1 MSLELWNT
9 IGTLGTFIVIT
20 ATAVA
25 AIIQLRHLRQ
35 SNQLSGLLS
44 VLDLMQQPR
53 VHELFDYIRHDL
65 PTLMEDPVFRAGLD
79 KKPADRREH
88 PELHLCDLY
97 EQIGSYVRAGLIDEE
112 LLIRP
117 QFQNIIMNWEVLEPA
132 IMIIRRKRPAALAN
146 FEYLA
151 MRARAW
157 YDRFPKGDY
166 PKGVARSSGTDI
178 WLVRDMAQLSPTD
191 GA

>member
-9 IGTLGTFIVIT
+9 VGTVGTFIVIT

-35 SNQLSGLLS
+35 RISSGFGA
-44 VLDLMQQPR
+44 DLMQQPR
-53 VHELFDYIRHDL
+53 VHELFDYIRHEL

-117 QFQNIIMNWEVLEPA
+117 QFQNIIMNWDVLEPA
-132 IMIIRRKRPAALAN
+132 IMIVRRKRPAALAN

-166 PKGVARSSGTDI
+166 PSGTPRSPGTDI
-178 WLVRDMAQLSPTD
+178 WLAADMAQSSATD